1 MMKLGVDALRLSGQ
15 RLGIGRYLEYLLKY
29 WNEQLERSDVVTLYV
44 REPVNLD
51 VLELSDAFRVKVLG
65 PAINGTL
72 WENAI
77 LAPRC
82 AGQDVLFGPSYT
94 LPLTYSGRSVVAT
107 HSVNEVQP
115 DAHPWWYNYTY
126 SVLHRLS
133 ALKAD
138 RVIVPSES
146 TKADVEHYYGIG
158 NSKIDVVAEG
168 ADEIFR
174 PISDQEI
181 LRKTRERYFGY
192 DRPYILFVGKL
203 SQRRNIPS
211 LIRAFAVLRER
222 YNIPHGLLLFGPNV
236 LHLPLAKLSSELG
249 LTGSVV
255 QTDGKVAG
263 HEELLPIYNAAEL
276 YVYPSSYDGFSL
288 TMVEAMA
295 CGLPVVTSKRAA
307 IGEIAN
313 GYAEQVD
320 DPSDPEALANAIGR
334 VIRNQILRS
343 RLRDKSLERAACFRL
358 RETAQATLEVL
369 RKAAAG

>member
-44 REPVNLD
+44 REPVDLD
-51 VLELSDAFRVKVLG
+51 ELGLSDAFRVNVLG

-82 AGQDVLFGPSYT
+82 VGQHVLFGPSYT

-107 HSVNEVQP
+107 HSVNEAQP
-115 DAHPWWYNYTY
+115 DAHPWWYNYSH
-126 SVLHRLS
+126 SVLNRLS
-133 ALKAD
+133 ALKAN

-146 TKADVEHYYGIG
+146 TKVDVERYYGIEP
-158 NSKIDVVAEG
+158 SKIDVVAEG
-168 ADEIFR
+168 ADEMFR
-174 PISDQEI
+174 PISDQDI
-181 LRKTRERYFGY
+181 LRNTRERYFGY

-211 LIRAFAVLRER
+211 LMRAFAGLRQR

-236 LHLPLAKLSSELG
+236 LDLPIAKLSSELG

-255 QTDGKVAG
+255 QTDGKVAR
-263 HEELLPIYNAAEL
+263 HEELLPIYNAADL

-288 TMVEAMA
+288 TLVEAMA

-334 VIRNQILRS
+334 VIHDQALRS
-343 RLRDKSLERAACFRL
+343 RLRDKSLERATRFRL

-369 RKAAAG
+369 RRAAAG

>member
-1 MMKLGVDALRLSGQ
+1 MKFGVNALRLSGQ
-15 RLGIGRYLEYLLKY
+15 RLGVGRYLEYLLKY

-44 REPVNLD
+44 REPVDLD
-51 VLELSDAFRVKVLG
+51 ELGLSDAFRVNVLG

-82 AGQDVLFGPSYT
+82 VGQHVLFGPSYT

-107 HSVNEVQP
+107 HSVNEAQP
-115 DAHPWWYNYTY
+115 DAHPWWYNYSH
-126 SVLHRLS
+126 SVLNRLS
-133 ALKAD
+133 ALKAN

-146 TKADVEHYYGIG
+146 TKVDVERYYGIEP
-158 NSKIDVVAEG
+158 SKIDVVAEG
-168 ADEIFR
+168 ADEMFR
-174 PISDQEI
+174 PISDQDI
-181 LRKTRERYFGY
+181 LRNTRQRYFGY

-211 LIRAFAVLRER
+211 LMRAFAGLRQR

-236 LHLPLAKLSSELG
+236 LHLPIAKLSSELG

-255 QTDGKVAG
+255 QTDGKVAR
-263 HEELLPIYNAAEL
+263 HEELLPIYNAADL

-334 VIRNQILRS
+334 VIHDQALRS
-343 RLRDKSLERAACFRL
+343 RLRDKSLERATRFRL

-369 RKAAAG
+369 RRAAAG